1 MIEVDSKRKRATRRE
16 EVEREGRGTRRRR
29 RGGGEFQEEEDEGGG
44 SKQRRKLGAKGEMCQ
59 GIHKCIPEKDN
70 FLNDSLYFLG
80 AKGHRFVK
88 EYTNVS
94 EHPRKR

>member
-29 RGGGEFQEEEDEGGG
+29 WGGGKEESFQEEEDEGGG

-80 AKGHRFVK
+80 AKGHRCVK
-88 EYTNVS
+88 EPKYTIV
-94 EHPRKR
+94 